1 MLNLFEFNFLDGV
14 ITNFVG
20 MGQTL
25 LITGA
30 TGLVGK
36 ALVKHCLS
44 EGYTIHYLTTRKSK
58 IESKNNYKGFYWNP
72 QENTIDI
79 GCFEGVEL
87 ILNLAGSSIAQR
99 WTNSAKAFILSS
111 RTDALALLHSSI
123 EMHKFP
129 VKHIISASAIGIY
142 PDSKTRYYDEK
153 FQGTDANFLRLVV
166 KSWEGSL
173 QPFQSLGVKTTALRI
188 GIVLDTHEGALPKIM
203 GPIKHYFGAALGTG
217 DQWQSWIHIDD
228 LVRLFMFVLESKLEG
243 VYNAV
248 APNPV
253 QQVELT
259 KLIAKILQRPL
270 VLPNVPEFALRFML
284 GEMRAIALESQR
296 VCAAKIQETGFKFN
310 YLELEP
316 ALEDLIA

>member
-1 MLNLFEFNFLDGV
+1 MLNLSQFNFLEVV
-14 ITNFVG
+14 IISFVR
-20 MGQTL
+20 MGQKL

-36 ALVKHCLS
+36 ALVYQCLAD
-44 EGYTIHYLTTRKSK
+44 GYTVHYLTTRKSK
-58 IESKNNYKGFYWNP
+58 IVSQTNYKGFYWNP
-72 QENTIDI
+72 QENKIDI
-79 GCFEGVEL
+79 GCFEGVEV

-99 WTNSAKAFILSS
+99 WSNAAKASILSS
-111 RTDALALLHSSI
+111 RTEALSLLHSNI
-123 EMHKFP
+123 ETHKFP

-153 FQGTDANFLRLVV
+153 FQGTDASFLRTVV
-166 KSWEGSL
+166 KYWEGSL
-173 QPFQSLGVKTTALRI
+173 KPFQSLGVKTTALRI
-188 GIVLDTHEGALPKIM
+188 GIVLDTQEGALPKIM
-203 GPIKHYFGAALGTG
+203 APIKHYFGAALGSG

-253 QQVELT
+253 KQIELT

-270 VLPNVPEFALRFML
+270 VLPNVPEFALRLIL
-284 GEMRAIALESQR
+284 GEMGAIALESQR
-296 VCAAKIQETGFKFN
+296 VCAAKIQEAGFKFN

-316 ALEDLIA
+316 ALEDLMA

>member
-1 MLNLFEFNFLDGV
+1 M
-14 ITNFVG
+14 

-36 ALVKHCLS
+36 ALVKQCLAD
-44 EGYTIHYLTTRKSK
+44 GHTVHYLSTRKSK
-58 IESKNNYKGFYWNP
+58 ILQQSNYKGFYWNP
-72 QENTIDI
+72 QDQTIDLA
-79 GCFEGVEL
+79 CFEGVEVVF
-87 ILNLAGSSIAQR
+87 NLAGASIAQR
-99 WTNSAKAFILSS
+99 WSNAAKTSILSS

-123 EMHKFP
+123 ETHKFP

-153 FQGTDANFLRLVV
+153 FQGTDASFLRSVV
-166 KSWEGSL
+166 KLWEGSL
-173 QPFQSLGVKTTALRI
+173 KPFQPLGIKTTALRI

-203 GPIKHYFGAALGTG
+203 QPIKQYIGAALGSG

-228 LVRLFMFVLESKLEG
+228 LVRIFMFVFESKLEG
-243 VYNAV
+243 IYNAV

-253 QQVELT
+253 QQTELT
-259 KLIAKILQRPL
+259 KLLAKILQRPL
-270 VLPNVPEFALRFML
+270 ILPNVPEFVLRLML
-284 GEMRAIALESQR
+284 GEMCAIALESQR
-296 VCAAKIQETGFKFN
+296 VCAAKIQDAGFKFN
-310 YLELEP
+310 YIELEP